1 MIAAVVKHH
10 FTAEWFPKW
19 KHVVKSDEMMLPD
32 YRAAATRTAAHS
44 RALPRI
50 AAHNEAA

>member
-1 MIAAVVKHH
+1 MIAAVVKCC
-10 FTAEWFPKW
+10 FTAD
-19 KHVVKSDEMMLPD
+19 HVVGSDEMMLPD
-32 YRAAATRTAAHS
+32 YRAAATLTAAHS